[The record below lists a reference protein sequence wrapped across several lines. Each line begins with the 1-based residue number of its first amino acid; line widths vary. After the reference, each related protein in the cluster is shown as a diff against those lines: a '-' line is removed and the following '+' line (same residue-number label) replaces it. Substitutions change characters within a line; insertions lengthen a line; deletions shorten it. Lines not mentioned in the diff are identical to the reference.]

1 MVSNML
7 KLMLCLL
14 VLNSLHLTSSAQR
27 CKEKLFP
34 AHKVYDNCKDLP
46 HLSSFLHWTYSEAIG
61 DLDIAFRHTEIA
73 SNRWVAWAINPKNNI
88 NNAMIGAQALVA
100 IPQSNGNA
108 KVYTSS
114 ITSYSINLENRSNI
128 IYPYIGLISTYQK
141 SEVVIY
147 ATLTLPIG
155 TKSLVHLWQDG
166 PLVDSVPQMHEL
178 DYPHLHSK
186 EVLHL
191 V

>member
-14 VLNSLHLTSSAQR
+14 VLKFLHQTSSGQR

-108 KVYTSS
+108 K
-114 ITSYSINLENRSNI
+114 
-128 IYPYIGLISTYQK
+128 

-147 ATLTLPIG
+147 ATLTLPIV